1 MFWSGREKRKKECQI
16 LSINALFGQ
25 KMSDCGQVIEK
36 KYEILYNIIHIEG
49 EFSESFNKFIV
60 QVL

>member
-1 MFWSGREKRKKECQI
+1 